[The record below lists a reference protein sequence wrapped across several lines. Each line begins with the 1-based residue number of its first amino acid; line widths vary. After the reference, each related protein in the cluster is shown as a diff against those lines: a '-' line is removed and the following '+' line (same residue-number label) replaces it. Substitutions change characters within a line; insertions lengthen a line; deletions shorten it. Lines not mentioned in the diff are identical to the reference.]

1 MSFMIPKP
9 GKESTAPRPRRR
21 WLKWDSSSTG
31 WRRPASLVIGLL
43 SAFVVYG
50 RWWLVRSPRSDDM
63 RFMIIRKAD
72 KNTEAG
78 VLPSQDPLTE

>member
-1 MSFMIPKP
+1 MAGATVITVIGP
-9 GKESTAPRPRRR
+9 GIGQGLFP
-21 WLKWDSSSTG
+21 
-31 WRRPASLVIGLL
+31 LVIGLL

-63 RFMIIRKAD
+63 RFMINRNAD

-78 VLPSQDPLTE
+78 VLPSQDVLAG